1 MLQRVIIAVLV
12 HFGGKWAG
20 IGVPRAAAMAWG
32 AISYRNRSIQV
43 PAKMLD
49 SSNYGEIPAPYG

>member
-1 MLQRVIIAVLV
+1 MLQIVVIAVLV

-32 AISYRNRSIQV
+32 AISYRY
-43 PAKMLD
+43 P
-49 SSNYGEIPAPYG
+49 GPG